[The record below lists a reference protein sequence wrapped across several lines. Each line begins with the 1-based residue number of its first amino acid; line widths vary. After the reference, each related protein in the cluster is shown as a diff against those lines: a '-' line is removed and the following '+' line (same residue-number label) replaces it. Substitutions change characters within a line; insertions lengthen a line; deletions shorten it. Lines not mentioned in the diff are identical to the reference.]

1 MLQLA
6 LCSLILGSAPPED
19 APAAPHLVA
28 PSRRALP
35 ELAAIPADAAEQ
47 AEREGREAAS
57 AWARRTTAAVAG
69 SGARMVVRP
78 SPAVAPPGVIEAL
91 ARAQGNTKDSGRGSP
106 HESVASALSGLGLEP
121 ALENLKR
128 RLSMLRRQM

>member
-91 ARAQGNTKDSGRGSP
+91 ARLSSYAGR
-106 HESVASALSGLGLEP
+106 LGLEP